1 MEILDTVLP
10 VFVVM
15 GAGYL
20 LRATGQIE
28 AAVNAAFARLVFY
41 VAAPALLFR
50 GAAQAPLSESVD
62 LRTLGVLAGATLV
75 TAFAVYAATARAAPA
90 RRGVLAQGAHRSNM
104 VFIGLPVAAYACG
117 EEVLGAA
124 AVFIGFMVIVCNL
137 LSVLVLVL
145 PHHRR
150 PVDGGAARRALL
162 EIVENPLILSCA
174 AGLLCSACG
183 IRLPVSAD
191 RSLELI
197 GAIALPLALFSS
209 GASIDLGKLRA
220 DGRAA
225 AWVAL
230 VKLVVH
236 PGLVYLGLCWA
247 GLEGAALACPVLV
260 MGAPTAVVSSVMA
273 REMKGDEPLAAAI
286 VIGSTL
292 GSLFSL
298 SGWIWLLRVA

>member
-20 LRATGQIE
+20 LRVTGQIE

-50 GAAQAPLSESVD
+50 GAALAPLSESVD
-62 LRTLGVLAGATLV
+62 LKTLAVLGGATLAV
-75 TAFAVYAATARAAPA
+75 AFAVYAAAARAAPA

-104 VFIGLPVAAYACG
+104 VFVGLPVAAYACG

-145 PHHRR
+145 PHNRQALK
-150 PVDGGAARRALL
+150 GGAARRTLL
-162 EIVENPLILSCA
+162 EILGNPLILSCA
-174 AGLLCSACG
+174 AGLLFSAWD
-183 IRLPVSAD
+183 IRLPVSVD

-197 GAIALPLALFSS
+197 GAIALPLALLSS
-209 GASIDLGKLRA
+209 GASIDLGKLCA
-220 DGRAA
+220 DGRTA
-225 AWVAL
+225 AWVSL
-230 VKLVVH
+230 IKLVVH
-236 PGLVYLGLCWA
+236 PGLVYLGLRWA
-247 GLEGAALACPVLV
+247 GLEGAGLACPVLV
-260 MGAPTAVVSSVMA
+260 MAAPTAVVSAVMA

-292 GSLFSL
+292 GSLFTL
-298 SGWIWLLRVA
+298 SGWIWLLGAG